1 MGFHP
6 GHPVAGPMMEWWI
19 VYLLMGLFVGFFAG
33 LLGIGG
39 GLILVTLMV
48 YLFTVQGFP
57 EDRILHIALGTS
69 IASIVFTSI
78 SSLLAHHKHGAVRW
92 DIVRASIPGLIV
104 GTLLG
109 TLVADQLKSKYL
121 AIFFVIFVYYS
132 AVQMF
137 LNAKPKP
144 SRQLP
149 GALGLNLAAVVVGI
163 LSALVGVGGGVMTI
177 PLMSLCNVPM
187 RNAIG
192 TSAALGLPIAIAGTV
207 GFSATGLDKDH
218 LPPFSFGYV
227 YLPALI
233 GIVFGTLVTV
243 PWGAKM
249 AHSMPVPRLKKI
261 FAVILFILATRMLWT
276 LF

>member
-1 MGFHP
+1 
-6 GHPVAGPMMEWWI
+6 MMEWWI
-19 VYLLMGLFVGFFAG
+19 VYLLMGLFVGYFAG

-57 EDRILHIALGTS
+57 EDRILHMALGTS

-78 SSLLAHHKHGAVRW
+78 SSLRAHHKHGAVRW
-92 DIVRASIPGLIV
+92 DIVRGAVPGLIV

-144 SRQLP
+144 TRQLP
-149 GALGLNLAAVVVGI
+149 GKPGLNLAAVIVGI
-163 LSALVGVGGGVMTI
+163 VSALVGVGGGVMTI
-177 PLMSLCNVPM
+177 PLMSMCNVPM

-192 TSAALGLPIAIAGTV
+192 TSAALGLPIAIAGTA
-207 GFSATGLDKDH
+207 GFIATGLGKDH
-218 LPPFSFGYV
+218 LPQFSVGYV

-233 GIVFGTLVTV
+233 GIVIGTLVTV
-243 PWGAKM
+243 PWGARM
-249 AHSMPVPRLKKI
+249 AHTMPVSRLKKI

>member
-1 MGFHP
+1 
-6 GHPVAGPMMEWWI
+6 MEWWI

-48 YLFTVQGFP
+48 YLFTLQGFP
-57 EDRILHIALGTS
+57 EDRILHMALGTS
-69 IASIVFTSI
+69 IASIIFTSI
-78 SSLLAHHKHGAVRW
+78 SSLRAHHKHGAVRW
-92 DIVRASIPGLIV
+92 DILRAAIPGLII

-137 LNAKPKP
+137 VNAKPKP

-149 GALGLNLAAVVVGI
+149 GTLGMNLASVLVGV

-207 GFSATGLDKDH
+207 GFIATGLGKDH
-218 LPPFSFGYV
+218 LPSLSLGYV

-233 GIVFGTLVTV
+233 GIVIGTLVTV
-243 PWGAKM
+243 PWGARM
-249 AHSMPVPRLKKI
+249 AHTMPVSRLKKI

>member
-1 MGFHP
+1 
-6 GHPVAGPMMEWWI
+6 MMEWWI
-19 VYLLMGLFVGFFAG
+19 VYLLMGLFVGWFAG

-48 YLFTVQGFP
+48 YLFTMQGFP

-69 IASIVFTSI
+69 ITSIVFTSV
-78 SSLLAHHKHGAVRW
+78 SSLRAHHKHGAVRW
-92 DIVRASIPGLIV
+92 DIVRAAVPGLVV

-109 TLVADQLKSKYL
+109 TFVADLLKSKYL

-137 LNAKPKP
+137 VNAKPKP

-149 GALGLNLAAVVVGI
+149 GTAGLNLAAVMIGV

-177 PLMSLCNVPM
+177 PLMSMCNVPM

-192 TSAALGLPIAIAGTV
+192 TSAALGLPIAMAGAI
-207 GFSATGLDKDH
+207 GFIVTGLGKDH
-218 LPPFSFGYV
+218 LPSFSVGYV

-233 GIVFGTLVTV
+233 GIVIGTLITV
-243 PWGAKM
+243 PSGARM
-249 AHSMPVPRLKKI
+249 AHTMPVSRLKKI
-261 FAVILFILATRMLWT
+261 FAVILFTLATRMLWT

>member
-1 MGFHP
+1 MD
-6 GHPVAGPMMEWWI
+6 WWI

-48 YLFTVQGFP
+48 YMFTVQEFP
-57 EDRILHIALGTS
+57 ADRLLHLALGTS

-78 SSLLAHHKHGAVRW
+78 SSLRAHHKHGAVRW
-92 DIVRASIPGLIV
+92 DILRIAVPGLIA
-104 GTLLG
+104 GTLFG
-109 TLVADQLKSKYL
+109 TFVADQMKSKYL

-137 LNAKPKP
+137 ANVKPKP
-144 SRQLP
+144 TRQLP
-149 GALGLNLAAVVVGI
+149 GKIGMTVVAIIVGI
-163 LSALVGVGGGVMTI
+163 VSSLVGVGGGVMTI

-187 RNAIG
+187 RQTIG

-207 GFSATGLDKDH
+207 GFIVTGLGKDH
-218 LPPFSFGYV
+218 LPPLTVGYV
-227 YLPALI
+227 YLPALV
-233 GIVFGTLVTV
+233 GIVIGTFVTV
-243 PWGAKM
+243 PWGAKA
-249 AHSMPVPRLKKI
+249 AHTLPVTTLKKI
-261 FAVILFILATRMLWT
+261 FAVILFILATKMLWS

>member
-1 MGFHP
+1 
-6 GHPVAGPMMEWWI
+6 MEWWI

-69 IASIVFTSI
+69 ITSIVFTSI

-92 DIVRASIPGLIV
+92 DIVRVAVFGLIV

-109 TLVADQLKSKYL
+109 TLVADQLKTKYL

-132 AVQMF
+132 AMQMF
-137 LNAKPKP
+137 VNAKPKP

-149 GALGLNLAAVVVGI
+149 GRLGLNLASVLIGV
-163 LSALVGVGGGVMTI
+163 LSALVGVGGGIMTI
-177 PLMSLCNVPM
+177 PLMSMCNVPM

-192 TSAALGLPIAIAGTV
+192 TSAALGLPIAIAGTI
-207 GFSATGLDKDH
+207 GFIATGLGKDH
-218 LPPFSFGYV
+218 LPPFSVGYV

-233 GIVFGTLVTV
+233 GIVIGTLVTV

-249 AHSMPVPRLKKI
+249 AHTLPVSRLKKI

>member
-1 MGFHP
+1 M
-6 GHPVAGPMMEWWI
+6 
-19 VYLLMGLFVGFFAG
+19 
-33 LLGIGG
+33 
-39 GLILVTLMV
+39 
-48 YLFTVQGFP
+48 
-57 EDRILHIALGTS
+57 ALGTS

-78 SSLLAHHKHGAVRW
+78 SSLRAHHKHGAVRW
-92 DIVRASIPGLIV
+92 DIVRAAVPGLII

-109 TLVADQLKSKYL
+109 TLVADQLKSRYL
-121 AIFFVIFVYYS
+121 AIFFVVFVYYS

-137 LNAKPKP
+137 VNAKPKP
-144 SRQLP
+144 TRQLP
-149 GALGLNLAAVVVGI
+149 GKLGLNLASVIVGVV
-163 LSALVGVGGGVMTI
+163 SALVGVGGGVMTI

-207 GFSATGLDKDH
+207 GFIITGLGKDH
-218 LPPFSFGYV
+218 LPPFSVGYL

-233 GIVFGTLVTV
+233 GIVIGTLVTV

-249 AHSMPVPRLKKI
+249 AHTMPVSQLKKI

>member
-1 MGFHP
+1 
-6 GHPVAGPMMEWWI
+6 MEWWI

-48 YLFTVQGFP
+48 YMFTLQGFP
-57 EDRILHIALGTS
+57 ADRLLHLALGTS

-78 SSLLAHHKHGAVRW
+78 SSLLAQHKHGAVRW
-92 DIVRASIPGLIV
+92 DILRMVIPGLVI

-109 TLVADQLKSKYL
+109 TVVADLLKSKYL
-121 AIFFVIFVYYS
+121 AIFFVIFVYCA

-137 LNAKPKP
+137 ANVKPKP
-144 SRQLP
+144 TRQLP
-149 GALGLNLAAVVVGI
+149 GKAGLTAVAVIVGI
-163 LSALVGVGGGVMTI
+163 VSSLVGVGGGVMTI

-187 RNAIG
+187 RQTIG
-192 TSAALGLPIAIAGTV
+192 TSAALGLPIALAGTV
-207 GFSATGLDKDH
+207 GYVVLGLGKDH
-218 LPPFSFGYV
+218 LPPLSVGYI

-233 GIVFGTLVTV
+233 GIVIGTFVTV
-243 PWGAKM
+243 PWGAKA
-249 AHSMPVPRLKKI
+249 AHAMPVPRLKKI
-261 FAVILFILATRMLWT
+261 FAVILFILATKMLWS

>member
-1 MGFHP
+1 
-6 GHPVAGPMMEWWI
+6 MEWWI

-57 EDRILHIALGTS
+57 EDRLLHLALGTS
-69 IASIVFTSI
+69 IASIIFTSI
-78 SSLLAHHKHGAVRW
+78 SSLSAHHKHGAVRW
-92 DIVRASIPGLIV
+92 DILRMAVPGLVV

-109 TLVADQLKSKYL
+109 TVVADQLKSKYL

-137 LNAKPKP
+137 ANVKPKP

-149 GALGLNLAAVVVGI
+149 GKTGMTVVTVIVGI
-163 LSALVGVGGGVMTI
+163 VSSFVGVGGGVMTI

-187 RNAIG
+187 RQTIG

-207 GFSATGLDKDH
+207 GFIFTGLGKDH
-218 LPPFSFGYV
+218 LPALSVGYV
-227 YLPALI
+227 YLPALV
-233 GIVFGTLVTV
+233 GIVIGTFVTV

-249 AHSMPVPRLKKI
+249 AHTMPVTRLKKI
-261 FAVILFILATRMLWT
+261 FAVILFILATKMLWS
-276 LF
+276 LL

>member
-1 MGFHP
+1 
-6 GHPVAGPMMEWWI
+6 MEWWI

-57 EDRILHIALGTS
+57 ADRLLHLALGTS
-69 IASIVFTSI
+69 ITSIVFTSI
-78 SSLLAHHKHGAVRW
+78 SSLRAHHQHGAVRW
-92 DIVRASIPGLIV
+92 DILRIAVPGLIA
-104 GTLLG
+104 GTLFG
-109 TLVADQLKSKYL
+109 TVVADLLKSKYL

-137 LNAKPKP
+137 ANIKPKP
-144 SRQLP
+144 TRQLP
-149 GALGLNLAAVVVGI
+149 GKVGMSAAAVIVGI
-163 LSALVGVGGGVMTI
+163 VSSLVGVGGGVMTI

-187 RNAIG
+187 RQAIG
-192 TSAALGLPIAIAGTV
+192 TSAALGLPIAVAGTV
-207 GFSATGLDKDH
+207 GYMANGLGKDH
-218 LPPFSFGYV
+218 LPALSVGYV
-227 YLPALI
+227 YVPALV
-233 GIVFGTLVTV
+233 GIVVGTFITV
-243 PWGAKM
+243 PWGARM
-249 AHSMPVPRLKKI
+249 AHTMPVTRLQKI

>member
-1 MGFHP
+1 
-6 GHPVAGPMMEWWI
+6 MEWWI

-48 YLFTVQGFP
+48 YLFTLQGFP
-57 EDRILHIALGTS
+57 EDRILHMALGTS
-69 IASIVFTSI
+69 ITSIVFTSI
-78 SSLLAHHKHGAVRW
+78 SSLLAHHRHGAVRW
-92 DIVRASIPGLIV
+92 DIVRGAIPGLVI

-109 TLVADQLKSKYL
+109 TLVADQLQSRYL
-121 AIFFVIFVYYS
+121 AVFFVIFVYYS

-137 LNAKPKP
+137 VNTRPEP

-149 GALGLNLAAVVVGI
+149 GPLGLNFAAVFIGI

-177 PLMSLCNVPM
+177 PLMSMRNVPM

-192 TSAALGLPIAIAGTV
+192 TSAALGLPIAIAGSV
-207 GFSATGLDKDH
+207 GFIATGLGKDH
-218 LPPFSFGYV
+218 LPAFSIGYV

-233 GIVFGTLVTV
+233 GIVIGTMITV

-249 AHSMPVPRLKKI
+249 AHRMPVTTLKKI
-261 FAVILFILATRMLWT
+261 FAAILFILATRMLWT

>member
-1 MGFHP
+1 
-6 GHPVAGPMMEWWI
+6 MEWWT

-92 DIVRASIPGLIV
+92 DIVRAAVPGLIV

-132 AVQMF
+132 AMQMF
-137 LNAKPKP
+137 FNAKPKP

-149 GALGLNLAAVVVGI
+149 GRLGLLLASVLIGV
-163 LSALVGVGGGVMTI
+163 LSALVGVGGGIMTI
-177 PLMSLCNVPM
+177 PLMSMCNVPM

-192 TSAALGLPIAIAGTV
+192 TSAALGLPIAIAGTI
-207 GFSATGLDKDH
+207 GFIVTGLGKDH
-218 LPPFSFGYV
+218 LPPFSVGYV

-233 GIVFGTLVTV
+233 GIVIGTLVTV

-249 AHSMPVPRLKKI
+249 AHTLPVSSLKKI

>member
-1 MGFHP
+1 
-6 GHPVAGPMMEWWI
+6 MEWWI

-57 EDRILHIALGTS
+57 ADRLLHLALGTS
-69 IASIVFTSI
+69 ISSIVFTSI
-78 SSLLAHHKHGAVRW
+78 SSLRAHHEHGAVRW
-92 DIVRASIPGLIV
+92 DILRTAVPGLVV
-104 GTLLG
+104 GTLIG
-109 TLVADQLKSKYL
+109 TVVADQLQSKYL
-121 AIFFVIFVYYS
+121 AIFFVIFVYCS

-137 LNAKPKP
+137 ADVKPKP
-144 SRQLP
+144 TRQLP
-149 GALGLNLAAVVVGI
+149 GKAGVSVVAVIVGI
-163 LSALVGVGGGVMTI
+163 VSSLVGVGGGVMTI

-187 RNAIG
+187 RQAIG

-207 GFSATGLDKDH
+207 GFIVTGLGKDH
-218 LPPFSFGYV
+218 LPALSLGYV

-233 GIVFGTLVTV
+233 GIVIGTFVTV

-249 AHSMPVPRLKKI
+249 AHSMPVTTLKKI
-261 FAVILFILATRMLWT
+261 FAVILFILATRMLWS
-276 LF
+276 LS

>member
-1 MGFHP
+1 
-6 GHPVAGPMMEWWI
+6 MMEWWI
-19 VYLLMGLFVGFFAG
+19 AYLLMGLFVGFFAG

-48 YLFTVQGFP
+48 YLFSVQGFP
-57 EDRILHIALGTS
+57 ADRILHIALGTS

-92 DIVRASIPGLIV
+92 DIVRAAVPGLIV

-109 TLVADQLKSKYL
+109 TFVADQLKSKYL

-137 LNAKPKP
+137 VNAKPKP

-149 GALGLNLAAVVVGI
+149 GRLGLNLASVLIGV
-163 LSALVGVGGGVMTI
+163 LSALVGVGGGIMTI
-177 PLMSLCNVPM
+177 PLMSMCNVPM

-192 TSAALGLPIAIAGTV
+192 TSAALGLPIAIAGTI
-207 GFSATGLDKDH
+207 GFIVTGLGKDH
-218 LPPFSFGYV
+218 LPPFSVGYV

-233 GIVFGTLVTV
+233 GIVIGTLVTV

-249 AHSMPVPRLKKI
+249 AHTLPVSSLKKI